1 MTAVPATTLPAPH
14 LRHVFRLDAE
24 LATPLDVGATPQGR
38 RRVVA
43 LTGGR
48 AHGPGFSAELVSGT
62 AADWQ
67 VVRPSG
73 TAVADLRYLLRTDT
87 GAVLYVQAQGLRHGP
102 PDVLAALAAGDEV
115 DPASYVFRTTVTIET
130 ADERL
135 AWLNDGVFVAVG
147 GRWPEGVSYD
157 VYIVE

>member
-1 MTAVPATTLPAPH
+1 MAAALPAPR
-14 LRHVFRLDAE
+14 LRHIFRLDAE
-24 LATPLDVGATPQGR
+24 LAAPIDVGATPRGR

-43 LTGGR
+43 LTGGH
-48 AHGPGFSAELVSGT
+48 AEGPGFNAELLPGT

-73 TAVADLRYLLRTDT
+73 TAVADLRYILRTDA
-87 GAVLYVQAQGLRHGP
+87 GALLYVQAQGLRHGP
-102 PDVLAALAAGDEV
+102 PEVLARLGAGDEV

-157 VYIVE
+157 VYVVE

>member
-1 MTAVPATTLPAPH
+1 MAAALPAPR

-24 LATPLDVGATPQGR
+24 LAPPVDVGDTPQGR

-48 AHGPGFSAELVSGT
+48 ADGPELTAELVAGS

-67 VVRPSG
+67 LVRPSG
-73 TAVADLRYLLRTDT
+73 SAVADLRYVLRTDR
-87 GAVLYVQAQGLRHGP
+87 GAVLYVQAQGIRHGP
-102 PDVLAALAAGDEV
+102 PDVLARLAAGEDV
-115 DPASYVFRTTVTIET
+115 DPAAYTFRTTVTIET
-130 ADERL
+130 ADEQL

-147 GRWPEGVSYD
+147 GRWPQGVSYD
-157 VYIVE
+157 VYLVE

>member
-1 MTAVPATTLPAPH
+1 MTMASTLPAPR

-24 LATPLDVGATPQGR
+24 LAAPVDVGDTPQGH

-48 AHGPGFSAELVSGT
+48 AEGPQLTAELVAAAG

-67 VVRPSG
+67 LVRPSG
-73 TAVADLRYLLRTDT
+73 TAVADLRYVLRTDA
-87 GAVLYVQAQGLRHGP
+87 GALLYVRAQGLRHGP
-102 PDVLAALAAGDEV
+102 SDVLTRLAAGEEV
-115 DPASYVFRTTVTIET
+115 DPATYTFRTTVTIET
-130 ADERL
+130 ADEQL

-147 GRWPEGVSYD
+147 GRWPQGVSYD
-157 VYIVE
+157 IYVIE

>member
-1 MTAVPATTLPAPH
+1 MAATPLPSPR
-14 LRHVFRLDAE
+14 LRHAFRLDAQ
-24 LATPLDVGATPQGR
+24 LGAPVDLGDTPQGR

-48 AHGPGFSAELVSGT
+48 AEGPALSADLLPGT

-73 TAVADLRYLLRTDT
+73 TAVADLRYTLRTDG
-87 GAVLYVQAQGLRHGP
+87 GALLYVQAHGTRHGP
-102 PDVLAALAAGDEV
+102 PAVLQRLAAGEEV
-115 DPASYVFRTTVTIET
+115 APDAYTFRTTVTIET
-130 ADERL
+130 ADAEL

-147 GRWPEGVSYD
+147 GRWPTGVSYD
-157 VYIVE
+157 VYVLE